1 MTENCRICCEIKPRF
16 FKPPLAQLVK
26 STQPFERI
34 SIDFKGPL
42 PSTSQDH
49 YFLTLLTSIL
59 AFLLSIPV
67 PILARKLISCL
78 TSLFNIFGFPAVVH
92 SDNAKCFVSREIKQF
107 LTERGISTTFATV
120 YNPRG
125 NSQCESYNGVIW
137 NAVRLA
143 LRTNG
148 MEISRWESVLPQA

>member
-1 MTENCRICCEIKPRF
+1 
-16 FKPPLAQLVK
+16 VK
-26 STQPFERI
+26 FTQPFERI

-42 PSTSQDH
+42 PSISQNH
-49 YFLTLLTSIL
+49 YFLTSIL

-67 PILARKLISCL
+67 PILAQTVISCL
-78 TSLFNIFGFPAVVH
+78 TSLLNMFGFPAVVH

-107 LTERGISTTFATV
+107 LTERGILTTFTSV

-125 NSQCESYNGVIW
+125 NSQCERYNGLIW

-148 MEISRWESVLPQA
+148 FLDGNLFFRKLYIL